1 LVLVEGLPGAG
12 KTTTARLVEE
22 WLRTRGH
29 DARYFGELRTDHP
42 VDFEAVAL
50 LSGADLE
57 RIRGEFPA
65 QAEAVAQAAE
75 PRDGYWLVRD
85 RERAGWPE
93 ALRREL
99 RARDAY
105 DGDITPDLHRRALL
119 DSWQRFADAAVDD
132 PSVHVFECVFVQN
145 PVCAL
150 MARFDRPPAEVKTH
164 IGQLAATVAG
174 LDPVLVYLDA
184 GDPEA
189 VLTAAAAERPP
200 EWLDFVT
207 RYHTDQGYGRAR
219 GLHGFAGLV
228 EFMRMRR
235 EFELELLSRL
245 PIKAHRL
252 DVASRDRDVHHREL
266 SAVLEDSVGRRA

>member
-1 LVLVEGLPGAG
+1 MSRLVLVEGLPGAG

-22 WLRTRGH
+22 QARTRGL
-29 DARYFGELRTDHP
+29 DARHFGELRTDHP
-42 VDFEAVAL
+42 VDFEGVAL
-50 LSGADLE
+50 LSRDDLAALC
-57 RIRGEFPA
+57 RDFPA
-65 QAEAVAQAAE
+65 HADSLAEAAE

-93 ALRREL
+93 ALRAVL
-99 RARDAY
+99 RTRDAY
-105 DGDITPDLHRRALL
+105 DGAITPDLHRRALL
-119 DSWQRFADAAVDD
+119 DSWQRFAAAAADD
-132 PSVHVFECVFVQN
+132 PSVHVFECVLVQN

-150 MARFDRPPAEVKTH
+150 MARFDRPPAEVEAH
-164 IGQLAATVAG
+164 IGRLAATVAG

-200 EWLDFVT
+200 EWIDFVT

-219 GLHGFAGLV
+219 GLQGFSGLV

-235 EFELELLSRL
+235 DFELELLPRL
-245 PIKAHRL
+245 PMTVHRL
-252 DVASRDRDVHHREL
+252 DVSGRDLDAHRRNL
-266 SAVLEDSVGRRA
+266 ATLLADRQ